1 MKTDPQLTT
10 TAINCKEYEL
20 RLKEEKPKN
29 EVVVIQKMPMKDM
42 VIMLYEDKV
51 SGVDLYKAYGNLTV
65 SKIIEEKPTSLVAY
79 KKTENMDEL
88 RKSIARYLMYLCSWF
103 DSNVK
108 NMHAIDISEKMLS
121 TQTLNH
127 LTFEDLYIMG
137 EQLKSQKTFGKLTPA
152 VLLRTIN
159 NYAEYKLE
167 QVQSYNREQHL
178 RTKDDPSLSERIRSR
193 GKTGHHEST
202 VAKKLNQRNK
212 WNENRE

>member
-1 MKTDPQLTT
+1 M
-10 TAINCKEYEL
+10 

-51 SGVDLYKAYGNLTV
+51 SGVDLYKTYGNLTV
-65 SKIIEEKPTSLVAY
+65 SKIIEEKPPSLVAY
-79 KKTENMDEL
+79 KKSENVDEL
-88 RKSIARYLMYLCSWF
+88 RRSIARYLMYLCSWF

-108 NMHAIDISEKMLS
+108 DMHAVDIAEKMLS

-127 LTFEDLYIMG
+127 LTFEDLYVMG

-167 QVQSYNREQHL
+167 QVQSYNRELHL
-178 RTKDDPSLSERIRSR
+178 RTKDDPTLSARIRSR
-193 GKTGHHEST
+193 GKTGHNENT
-202 VAKKLNQRNK
+202 VSKKLNERYT
-212 WNENRE
+212 WNQKRE